1 MLPDF
6 VMCWILK
13 LMPTGFSINDQI
25 ILFPINII
33 IQLPRKKLFI
43 LYASDVLS
51 FRCKCNGHAQECYLG
66 QGPAPDFERREQCRC
81 RHNTD
86 GANCEKC
93 LPMYND
99 KPWARATET
108 SAYECKRKLLGGYF
122 TCQSQ
127 YNGKGGGGIN
137 PF

>member
-1 MLPDF
+1 M
-6 VMCWILK
+6 
-13 LMPTGFSINDQI
+13 
-25 ILFPINII
+25 
-33 IQLPRKKLFI
+33 
-43 LYASDVLS
+43 YAFDVLS

-108 SAYECKRKLLGGYF
+108 SAYECKRKLLGVILLVNIPLNH
-122 TCQSQ
+122 SIME
-127 YNGKGGGGIN
+127 KGGGIN